1 MAFHVE
7 RRAHSSD
14 AVEKALVAAARALT
28 AQLDVEQVCSAVL
41 KSVEDVFGATAS
53 WILLHESA
61 SGLLR
66 TALARGDGSEA
77 FSDVSVGP
85 DVGILGEAFTTRKVV
100 FVPDVRKD
108 GRWFD
113 VPRVHGS
120 GLRSVFTVPL
130 LHQDAPLG
138 VLGLDAPHFNADR
151 PPTRL
156 DIDRLEALAA
166 QAAIAVANA
175 ALYAASEQDRRRL
188 RALLQERKRLR
199 THVTH
204 LEQAIRAAGSFGE
217 IIGDSEELRD
227 VLKQAALVAPAD
239 TTVLIVGETGTGKEL
254 LARLIH
260 ERGARAR
267 GPFVAVNCAALPD
280 TLVESELFG
289 HEKGAFTGAVARKPG
304 KFEIAHRGTLFLD
317 EIGDLPA
324 EAQAKLL
331 RVLQERQ
338 VQRIGGTQ
346 TIPVDVRVI
355 AATNHDLT
363 TAIAESRFR
372 SDLFYRLSVF
382 PLRLPAL
389 RERPEDIDVLALHFV
404 RRLAAQLR
412 KPVREL
418 TPEVL
423 ARLRAYD
430 WPGNVR
436 ELHNVLERA
445 VILCQSDVLDTD
457 LVTVVPMEQPR
468 RTSHG
473 TTVVSP
479 PFPSVDPATRPVQPA
494 HDPPTA
500 TLAEA
505 ERQAILTALDTS
517 RWRISGPGGAAALLD
532 LKPTTLHAKMKK
544 LGIRR
549 TGRN

>member
-1 MAFHVE
+1 
-7 RRAHSSD
+7 
-14 AVEKALVAAARALT
+14 
-28 AQLDVEQVCSAVL
+28 VL

-77 FSDVSVGP
+77 FCDVSVRP

-100 FVPDVRKD
+100 FVPDVRED

-113 VPRVHGS
+113 APRVHAS

-130 LHQDAPLG
+130 LHQGEPLG

-204 LEQAIRAAGSFGE
+204 LEQAIRTAGSFGE
-217 IIGDSEELRD
+217 IIGDSDGLRD

-260 ERGARAR
+260 ERGARAK

-363 TAIAESRFR
+363 TAIAEGRFR

-389 RERPEDIDVLALHFV
+389 RERPEDIDVLASHFV
-404 RRLAAQLR
+404 RQLAARLR
-412 KPVREL
+412 KPVRDL

-423 ARLRAYD
+423 ARLRGYD
-430 WPGNVR
+430 WPGNIR

-445 VILCQSDVLDTD
+445 VILCQSEVLDTD
-457 LVTVVPMEQPR
+457 LVTVVPMGQPGR
-468 RTSHG
+468 ASQG
-473 TTVVSP
+473 TNGVSP
-479 PFPSVDPATRPVQPA
+479 SLSSVEPAAGRVPA
-494 HDPPTA
+494 AQDPPTT

-505 ERQAILTALDTS
+505 ERQAILDALEAS

-549 TGRN
+549 IDRN

>member
-1 MAFHVE
+1 MAFEVE

-28 AQLDVEQVCSAVL
+28 AQLDVMQVCSAVL
-41 KSVEDVFGATAS
+41 KSVEDVFGARAS
-53 WILLHESA
+53 WILLHESS

-77 FSDVSVGP
+77 FCDVSVRP

-100 FVPDVRKD
+100 FVADVRED

-113 VPRVHGS
+113 VPRVHAS

-130 LHQDAPLG
+130 LHQGEPLG

-151 PPTRL
+151 PPTRV

-188 RALLQERKRLR
+188 RALLHERKRLR

-217 IIGDSEELRD
+217 IIGDSDGLRD

-260 ERGARAR
+260 ERGARAK

-363 TAIAESRFR
+363 TAIAEGRFR

-389 RERPEDIDVLALHFV
+389 RERSEDIDILALHFV
-404 RRLAAQLR
+404 RQLAAQLR

-418 TPEVL
+418 TGDAL
-423 ARLRAYD
+423 ARLREYD
-430 WPGNVR
+430 WPGNIR

-445 VILCQSDVLDTD
+445 VILCQSEVLDTD
-457 LVTVVPMEQPR
+457 LVTVVPMGQPGR
-468 RTSHG
+468 ASQG
-473 TTVVSP
+473 TNVVSSP
-479 PFPSVDPATRPVQPA
+479 PNPADPARRDPPA
-494 HDPPTA
+494 SDPPTM
-500 TLAEA
+500 TLGEA
-505 ERQAILTALDTS
+505 ERQAIQTALDAA

-549 TGRN
+549 IDRN